1 MSMILKISKHKYE
14 NCTFQIV
21 QLVLVDNAIILLL
34 FLYEDQ
40 TFNLRLIVV
49 FLLHLLNHHRRY
61 IDVDNILITII
72 NHVFTKYYNNQKKV
86 NHISNSTRF
95 EVM

>member
-1 MSMILKISKHKYE
+1 MILKISKHKYE

-21 QLVLVDNAIILLL
+21 QLVLVDNVIILLL

-61 IDVDNILITII
+61 IDIDNILITII